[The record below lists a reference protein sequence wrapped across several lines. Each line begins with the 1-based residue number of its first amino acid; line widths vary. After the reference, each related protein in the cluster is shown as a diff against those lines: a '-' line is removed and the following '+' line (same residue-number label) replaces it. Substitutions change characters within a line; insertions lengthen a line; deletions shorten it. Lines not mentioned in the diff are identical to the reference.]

1 MFIVMLN
8 YLQPLAEVD
17 KHLGAHREYLQEQY
31 ENGVFLASGP
41 KEPRTGGVILAS
53 AGSQEA
59 LQAILARD
67 PFHVHGVASYE
78 LVQFTARAAAPGLEQ
93 LIGA

>member
-53 AGSQEA
+53 AGSREA

>member
-17 KHLGAHREYLQEQY
+17 KHLAAHREYLQAQY

-41 KEPRTGGVILAS
+41 KEPRNGGVILAS
-53 AGSQEA
+53 AGSREA